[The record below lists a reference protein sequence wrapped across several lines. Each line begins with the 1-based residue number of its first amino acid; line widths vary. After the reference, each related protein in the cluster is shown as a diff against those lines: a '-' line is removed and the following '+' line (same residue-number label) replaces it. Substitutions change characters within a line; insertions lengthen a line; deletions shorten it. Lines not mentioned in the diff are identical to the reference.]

1 MIRIYFAGAL
11 FTSYERRFIDECAA
25 KLRKEGFQVFVPH
38 EKGQNRTPEEA
49 ARFASLSLREK
60 AIEIF
65 NVDYEGVSWANVLIA
80 LLDGTQVDDG
90 TASEIGIFTEQMLA
104 GQDKLGIFGLA
115 DDQRVKPGSDSGEG
129 KGLNFFTVGCIY
141 RVGGKVYGTIEEII
155 EELKKLEQ

>member
-1 MIRIYFAGAL
+1 MIRIYFAGPL

-38 EKGQNRTPEEA
+38 EKGQSRPPEEA

-65 NVDYEGVSWANVLIA
+65 NVDYEGVSWANVRIA

-115 DDQRVKPGSDSGEG
+115 DDQRVKPG
-129 KGLNFFTVGCIY
+129 
-141 RVGGKVYGTIEEII
+141 
-155 EELKKLEQ
+155 